1 MPFWDKN
8 EKTSDVVSQAPSDR
22 VYRTESH
29 AEGVVHSS
37 TDHLQRRLGNRQI
50 QLIAIGGS
58 IGTALFVSIGGG
70 LERGGPASL
79 FLAYTIYSCFLGY
92 GSDSLFSLP
101 MTILYPVEGGFIRLA
116 GKFVDEAFG
125 FMAALLIPFEITA
138 LTTVLGFW
146 SDNIPGY
153 AIPICCIP
161 TRALQKFLADMF
173 PSLLNVLAVKAY
185 GEAEFWLSGGKVILI
200 FLLFFHIRHHG
211 SLGQFEGF
219 LAALWSASFCIVGP
233 EYISMVS
240 AEAKRPRIYIKT
252 AFKTVYY
259 RFGIFFIGGAL
270 AAGIIVASKDPELV
284 AIVSGTKSEVNMG
297 ITGLPHF
304 VNALLV
310 TSIFSAGNTY
320 TYCATRS
327 LHGMAVEGR
336 APGIFKKTTKN
347 GVPIFCF
354 AFVMLF
360 PCLSFLQVSSG
371 SNKVLTWLVNL
382 ITAGGIINYIVMTI
396 TYIFFWRAMK
406 AQGVDRK
413 LLPYCGWFQPWSAYI
428 GLAWMIM
435 IVTCYGYTS
444 FAPWSVDN
452 FFIYYTM
459 QVDNLAD
466 GVFRKLIIV
475 LKKTKLQKPMTTD
488 LVWERPAID
497 AYEATFLDPPNSFWN
512 EMLGPLRRNKGSDR
526 QYSDSGNHSGME

>member
-1 MPFWDKN
+1 M
-8 EKTSDVVSQAPSDR
+8 V
-22 VYRTESH
+22 
-29 AEGVVHSS
+29 G
-37 TDHLQRRLGNRQI
+37 GN
-50 QLIAIGGS
+50 
-58 IGTALFVSIGGG
+58 
-70 LERGGPASL
+70 PHHD
-79 FLAYTIYSCFLGY
+79 AY
-92 GSDSLFSLP
+92 
-101 MTILYPVEGGFIRLA
+101 GFRNWKH
-116 GKFVDEAFG
+116 GEAFQ
-125 FMAALLIPFEITA
+125 EYR
-138 LTTVLGFW
+138 
-146 SDNIPGY
+146 S
-153 AIPICCIP
+153 
-161 TRALQKFLADMF
+161 K
-173 PSLLNVLAVKAY
+173 
-185 GEAEFWLSGGKVILI
+185 
-200 FLLFFHIRHHG
+200 G

-219 LAALWSASFCIVGP
+219 LAALWSASFCVVGP

-240 AEAKRPRIYIKT
+240 AEAKRPRTYIKT

-270 AAGIIVASKDPELV
+270 AAGIVVASKDPELV
-284 AIVSGTKSEVNMG
+284 AIVSGTKSGGGTAAASPYVIAMKNMG

-336 APGIFKKTTKN
+336 APGLFKKTTKN

-444 FAPWSVDN
+444 FAPWSLL
-452 FFIYYTM
+452 
-459 QVDNLAD
+459 LAP
-466 GVFRKLIIV
+466 VLFTFWKV
-475 LKKTKLQKPMTTD
+475 LKRTKLQKPMTTD